1 MADQTLRQ
9 TIGNGLSA
17 ILNRTRP
24 MILRSLASLALID
37 RRHIACAITTTD
49 GQVVTIDNV
58 ARLGIVRG
66 VVRSVLAY
74 FEGKLTEG
82 DIILTNDP
90 FSGGSHL
97 QDVTL
102 VKPLFA
108 DDRLVGYGVVQVP
121 VADIG
126 GNALGGYF
134 PRALEIWAEGVR
146 VTPMK
151 LYRGGVLQKDA
162 LTMLTLNSRLPHLIE
177 RDIEIMVGALES
189 VETGVTTLVAQH
201 THRAYSQAL
210 QDILA
215 NTEALARAEINKLSS
230 GEWHS
235 ESEPIHS
242 CLEDGEFRVAVKLSI
257 ADGTLSLDFTSSSAP
272 AKGFINSTA
281 ATTTAAA
288 ILPFSI
294 LWSAIPANEGL
305 LRPFSFVIPEDSFLH
320 AKLPTSVG
328 WSPYQPSLAVGQVV
342 SAVLR
347 QAQAGQV
354 PAKQLETAFAPPT
367 LRFAVTGCG
376 RSGCL
381 FPVLSR
387 SDSTL
392 M

>member
-1 MADQTLRQ
+1 MAETLRQ
-9 TIGNGLSA
+9 TIENGLA
-17 ILNRTRP
+17 TNLNRTRP
-24 MILRSLASLALID
+24 TILRSLASLALID
-37 RRHIACAITTTD
+37 RRHICCAITTTD
-49 GQVVTIDNV
+49 GQVVTIDNA
-58 ARLGIVRG
+58 ARLGIVREG
-66 VVRSVLAY
+66 VRSVLAY
-74 FEGKLTEG
+74 FEGKLAEG

-102 VKPLFA
+102 TKPLFV
-108 DDRLVGYGVVQVP
+108 DGRLVGYGVVQVP

-151 LYRGGVLQKDA
+151 LYRDGVLQRDA

-177 RDIEIMVGALES
+177 KDLEIMVGALES
-189 VETGVTTLVAQH
+189 VETGITALVSQQ
-201 THRAYSQAL
+201 THEAYSQAL

-215 NTEALARAEINKLSS
+215 NTESLTRAEIKRLSA
-230 GEWHS
+230 GEWQS

-242 CLEDGEFRVAVKLSI
+242 CLEYGEFRVVVKLSV
-257 ADGTLSLDFTSSSAP
+257 ADNTITLDFTGSSAP
-272 AKGFINSTA
+272 AKGFINSTT

-288 ILPFSI
+288 ILPFSV
-294 LWSAIPANEGL
+294 LWSSIPANEGL
-305 LRPFSFVIPEDSFLH
+305 LRLFSFVIPEESFLH

-328 WSPYQPSLAVGQVV
+328 WSLYQPSLAIGQVV
-342 SAVLR
+342 SAVLQ

-354 PAKQLETAFAPPT
+354 PTEQLKTAFTPPALPFT
-367 LRFAVTGCG
+367 VAGCG
-376 RSGCL
+376 RSGCP

-387 SDSTL
+387 
-392 M
+392 

>member
-1 MADQTLRQ
+1 MADQILHKA
-9 TIGNGLSA
+9 IENGLSE

-24 MILRSLASLALID
+24 MILRSLASLTLID
-37 RRHIACAITTTD
+37 RRHVTCAITTTD
-49 GQVVTIDNV
+49 GQVVTIDKA
-58 ARLGIVRG
+58 ARLGIIRG
-66 VVRSVLAY
+66 VVHSVLGY
-74 FEGKLTEG
+74 FEGKLAEG

-97 QDVTL
+97 QDATL
-102 VKPLFA
+102 LKPLFV
-108 DDRLVGYGVVQVP
+108 DGRLVGYGVVQVP

-126 GNALGGYF
+126 GNALGGYD

-146 VTPMK
+146 VTPIR

-177 RDIEIMVGALES
+177 KDLEIMVGALES
-189 VETGVTTLVAQH
+189 VESGVTALVAQH
-201 THRAYSQAL
+201 THEGYSQAL

-215 NTEALARAEINKLSS
+215 NTEALVRAEIHKLSD
-230 GEWHS
+230 GEWQS
-235 ESEPIHS
+235 KSEPIHS
-242 CLEDGEFRVAVKLSI
+242 CLEDGEFRVAVKLSV
-257 ADGTLSLDFTSSSAP
+257 ADGTISLDFSGSSAS

-288 ILPFSI
+288 ILPFSV
-294 LWSAIPANEGL
+294 LWASIPANEGL
-305 LRPFSFVIPEDSFLH
+305 LRAFSFTIPEDSFLY

-328 WSPYQPSLAVGQVV
+328 WSPYQPSLAIGRVV
-342 SAVLR
+342 SAVVQ

-354 PAKQLETAFAPPT
+354 PDKPLEDAFAPPQ

-376 RSGCL
+376 RSGCP

-387 SDSTL
+387 
-392 M
+392 